1 MAGKLDMTAALGG
14 ALYPVLAL
22 AGLLVMAP
30 TLPPDFEAP
39 PADIANHLSAHPA
52 GPATAIGISLELTGL
67 LMLVLFAH
75 LLTAWLADDWT
86 SRAAAAVAGIGA
98 TVKIASASPVLIAL
112 WYADGLTA
120 QTKATL
126 FRLNDGF
133 VPVSEAAVFVFI
145 LLSGHLILTT
155 GRLPEWLGWYAA
167 ASSILAAADLWAQTA
182 ILEIPA
188 LLWLPVASIAL
199 ARTTRNHT
207 TSLPQRSTPDARS
220 HPPTRPNHHHNV

>member
-1 MAGKLDMTAALGG
+1 MHSKLDMTAALGG
-14 ALYPVLAL
+14 ALYPLLAIV
-22 AGLLVMAP
+22 GLLVMAP
-30 TLPPDFEAP
+30 TLPPDSEAP
-39 PADIANHLSAHPA
+39 PADIADHLSAHPA
-52 GPATAIGISLELTGL
+52 DAATAIGISLELTGL
-67 LMLVLFAH
+67 LMLVLFAYR
-75 LLTAWLADDWT
+75 LTDWLADDWT
-86 SRAAAAVAGIGA
+86 SRAAAAVAVIGA

-155 GRLPEWLGWYAA
+155 GRLPTWLGWYAA

-182 ILEIPA
+182 LLEIPA
-188 LLWLPVASIAL
+188 LLWLPIASIAL
-199 ARTTRNHT
+199 ARATHHQRTAPPNDRMEVLHPTTPASR
-207 TSLPQRSTPDARS
+207 
-220 HPPTRPNHHHNV
+220 